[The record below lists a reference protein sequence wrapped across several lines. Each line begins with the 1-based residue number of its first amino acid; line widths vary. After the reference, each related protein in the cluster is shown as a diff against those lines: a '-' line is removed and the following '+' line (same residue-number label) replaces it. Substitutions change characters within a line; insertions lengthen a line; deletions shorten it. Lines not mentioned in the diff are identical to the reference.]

1 MIHKDSV
8 TTVEMLRRMLDKF
21 APNDIVVVDVNTS
34 VDMND
39 CPVTGVFK
47 LRERV
52 GECVLEAW
60 DEDITYDPEYE
71 DDTWID

>member
-39 CPVTGVFK
+39 
-47 LRERV
+47 
-52 GECVLEAW
+52 
-60 DEDITYDPEYE
+60 
-71 DDTWID
+71 